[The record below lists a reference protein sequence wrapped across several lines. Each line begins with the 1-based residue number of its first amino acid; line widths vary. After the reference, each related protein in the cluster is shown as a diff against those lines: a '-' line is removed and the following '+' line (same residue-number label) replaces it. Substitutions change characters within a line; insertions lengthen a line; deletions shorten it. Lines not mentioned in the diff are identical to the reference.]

1 MASSNGG
8 RFRELLKKY
17 GKVALGVH
25 FSVSAASIT
34 GLYIAIK
41 NNVDVE
47 SLLHKV
53 GMSGVSTKDEQ
64 QQQLHPP
71 PTETLDEFVIEER
84 PSSENQQPTLQK
96 RNRTAELAAT
106 SGGALALAVLCNK
119 ALFPIRVPITIALTP
134 PVARFLARRRIIKN
148 NVWPL
153 LLFFSLFHTLF
164 FLFTEKGMWKLWFNV
179 VSTQN
184 GFWKLIL
191 LEYGKKLF
199 LGWRTETRFLG
210 GLGFGYRGEDDE
222 FVRCDWAVLKGL
234 VPTRFWL
241 GILAIIWHLHYLVL

>member
-148 NVWPL
+148 NIVGRRL
-153 LLFFSLFHTLF
+153 
-164 FLFTEKGMWKLWFNV
+164 
-179 VSTQN
+179 
-184 GFWKLIL
+184 
-191 LEYGKKLF
+191 
-199 LGWRTETRFLG
+199 
-210 GLGFGYRGEDDE
+210 
-222 FVRCDWAVLKGL
+222 
-234 VPTRFWL
+234 
-241 GILAIIWHLHYLVL
+241 